1 MIVVEAILIAIAVL
15 VAALV
20 INGVED
26 YSRHGDEMS
35 FREAMNL
42 AELPVVTFYQGTE
55 KFNFLLDTGSN
66 HSHISVEAAE
76 RIKGTPMV
84 GSENVQGVGGATVID
99 RAVNATIEYKSKSY
113 EVLLLIGEHLTDT
126 FRTIKETTG
135 VQVHGIIG
143 SGFLSDNRYILDFD
157 ELIAYSKA

>member
-1 MIVVEAILIAIAVL
+1 MVEAILIALAVV
-15 VAALV
+15 VAAFIV
-20 INGVED
+20 NGVED
-26 YSRHGDEMS
+26 YSRHRDEMS
-35 FREAMNL
+35 FREAMDL

-76 RIKGTPMV
+76 RIKGVPMV
-84 GSENVQGVGGATVID
+84 GSENVQGVGGAMAVD

-113 EVLLLIGEHLTDT
+113 EVLLLVGEHLSDT
-126 FRTIKETTG
+126 FRAIKETTG
-135 VQVHGIIG
+135 VQVHGILG

-157 ELIAYSKA
+157 ELIAYSRV

>member
-1 MIVVEAILIAIAVL
+1 MVEAILIALAI
-15 VAALV
+15 VAAAFI

-26 YSRHGDEMS
+26 YSRHRDEMS
-35 FREAMNL
+35 FREAMDL

-76 RIKGTPMV
+76 RIKGVPMV
-84 GSENVQGVGGATVID
+84 GSENVQGVGGAMAVD

-113 EVLLLIGEHLTDT
+113 EVLLLVGEHLSDT
-126 FRTIKETTG
+126 FRAIKEATG
-135 VQVHGIIG
+135 VQVHGILG
-143 SGFLSDNRYILDFD
+143 SGFLSDNRYVLDFD
-157 ELIAYSKA
+157 ELIAYSRV

>member
-1 MIVVEAILIAIAVL
+1 MVEAILIALAVV
-15 VAALV
+15 VAAFIV
-20 INGVED
+20 NGVED
-26 YSRHGDEMS
+26 CSRHRDEMS
-35 FREAMNL
+35 FREAMDL

-76 RIKGTPMV
+76 RIKGVPMV
-84 GSENVQGVGGATVID
+84 GSENVQGVGGAMAVD

-113 EVLLLIGEHLTDT
+113 EVLLLVGEHLSDT
-126 FRTIKETTG
+126 FRAIKETTG
-135 VQVHGIIG
+135 VQVHGILG

-157 ELIAYSKA
+157 ELIAYSRV

>member
-1 MIVVEAILIAIAVL
+1 MVEAILIALAIAIV
-15 VAALV
+15 VAAFI

-35 FREAMNL
+35 FREAMDL

-76 RIKGTPMV
+76 RIKGVPMV
-84 GSENVQGVGGATVID
+84 GSENVQGVGGAMAVD
-99 RAVNATIEYKSKSY
+99 RAVNVTIEYKSKSY
-113 EVLLLIGEHLTDT
+113 EVLLLVGEHLSDT
-126 FRTIKETTG
+126 FRAIKETT
-135 VQVHGIIG
+135 
-143 SGFLSDNRYILDFD
+143 
-157 ELIAYSKA
+157 

>member
-1 MIVVEAILIAIAVL
+1 MVEAILIALAIV
-15 VAALV
+15 VAAFI
-20 INGVED
+20 INSVED
-26 YSRHGDEMS
+26 YSRHRDEMS
-35 FREAMNL
+35 FREAMDL

-66 HSHISVEAAE
+66 HSHISVEAEE
-76 RIKGTPMV
+76 RIKGVPMV
-84 GSENVQGVGGATVID
+84 GSENVQGVGGAMAVD

-113 EVLLLIGEHLTDT
+113 EVLLLVGEHLSDT

-135 VQVHGIIG
+135 VQVHGILG
-143 SGFLSDNRYILDFD
+143 SSFLSDNRYVLDFD

>member
-1 MIVVEAILIAIAVL
+1 MVESILIALAIV
-15 VAALV
+15 VAAFI

-35 FREAMNL
+35 FREAMDL

-66 HSHISVEAAE
+66 HSHISVEAAK
-76 RIKGTPMV
+76 RVKGVPMV
-84 GSENVQGVGGATVID
+84 GSENVQGVGGAMAVD

-113 EVLLLIGEHLTDT
+113 EVLLLVGEHLSDT
-126 FRTIKETTG
+126 FRAIKETTG
-135 VQVHGIIG
+135 VQVHGILG
-143 SGFLSDNRYILDFD
+143 SGFLSDNRYVLDFD
-157 ELIAYSKA
+157 ELIAYSRV

>member
-1 MIVVEAILIAIAVL
+1 MVEAILIALAIV
-15 VAALV
+15 VAAFI

-26 YSRHGDEMS
+26 YSRHRDEMS
-35 FREAMNL
+35 FREAMDL

-76 RIKGTPMV
+76 RIKGVPMV
-84 GSENVQGVGGATVID
+84 GSENVQGVGGAMAVD

-113 EVLLLIGEHLTDT
+113 EVLLLVGEHLSDT
-126 FRTIKETTG
+126 FRAIKETTG
-135 VQVHGIIG
+135 VQVHGILG
-143 SGFLSDNRYILDFD
+143 SSFLSDNRYVLDFD
-157 ELIAYSKA
+157 ELIAYSRV

>member
-1 MIVVEAILIAIAVL
+1 MVEIILIMLAIL

-20 INGVED
+20 VNGIED
-26 YSRHGDEMS
+26 YSKPSDKMS
-35 FREAMNL
+35 FREAMDL

-76 RIKGTPMV
+76 RLKGAPMV
-84 GSENVQGVGGATVID
+84 GSERVQGVGGATVID
-99 RAVNATIEYKSKSY
+99 RAINATIEYKSKSY
-113 EVLLLIGEHLTDT
+113 EVLLLVGEHLTDT

-157 ELIAYSKA
+157 ELIAYSRV

>member
-1 MIVVEAILIAIAVL
+1 MVEAILITLAIV
-15 VAALV
+15 VAAFI

-26 YSRHGDEMS
+26 YSRHRDKIS
-35 FREAMNL
+35 FREAMDL

-76 RIKGTPMV
+76 RIKGVPMV
-84 GSENVQGVGGATVID
+84 GSENVQGVGGAIAVD

-113 EVLLLIGEHLTDT
+113 EVLLLVGEHLSDT
-126 FRTIKETTG
+126 FRAIKETTG
-135 VQVHGIIG
+135 VQVHGILG
-143 SGFLSDNRYILDFD
+143 SGFLSDNRYVLDFD
-157 ELIAYSKA
+157 ELIAYSKV

>member
-1 MIVVEAILIAIAVL
+1 MVEIILIMLAIL

-20 INGVED
+20 VNGIED
-26 YSRHGDEMS
+26 YSKPSDKMS
-35 FREAMNL
+35 FREAMDL

-76 RIKGTPMV
+76 RLKGTPMV
-84 GSENVQGVGGATVID
+84 GSESVQGVGGATVID
-99 RAVNATIEYKSKSY
+99 RAINATIEYKSKSY
-113 EVLLLIGEHLTDT
+113 EVLLLVGEHLTDT

-157 ELIAYSKA
+157 ELIAYSRV